1 MALGKS
7 ISFIRQFVRDKEFR
21 NECNKFSKAD
31 LLNELDFTEPEF
43 DDAINMQLVKC
54 QTYEEADV
62 IQQVR
67 LWFSF
72 L

>member
-7 ISFIRQFVRDKEFR
+7 ISFIRNFTGDPEFR
-21 NECNKFSKAD
+21 EKCNRLSKEE
-31 LLNELDFTEPEF
+31 LLLRSDFTEQEF

-54 QTYEEADV
+54 QTYDEADR

-67 LWFSF
+67 LWFMF

>member
-21 NECNKFSKAD
+21 DDCNKCSKTEIME
-31 LLNELDFTEPEF
+31 ELDFTELEF

-54 QTYEEADV
+54 QTYEEADM